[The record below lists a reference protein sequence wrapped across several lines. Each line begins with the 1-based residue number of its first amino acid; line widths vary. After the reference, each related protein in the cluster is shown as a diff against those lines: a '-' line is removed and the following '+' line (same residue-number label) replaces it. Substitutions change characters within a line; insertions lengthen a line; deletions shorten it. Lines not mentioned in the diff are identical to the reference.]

1 MTKWSTLNGW
11 RRSERTCG
19 RFARVNFSSKMSL
32 HFMASFQTGHHRPP
46 PKSPRAWSHWSRR
59 ARPGRVHAH
68 LAQSAVPEAFRP
80 SARLR
85 PPFSRMR
92 PMSSSTRRG
101 SSWRPLRCAPP
112 RVTRTCRHGRGGRI
126 RRTFGP
132 KAPRAKTGG
141 GRVHLGSRLRWA
153 TNDSGASVWSVCPGV
168 FLYSSFV
175 SREAAPQLQ
184 VRLNGFQRDV
194 VTLL

>member
-1 MTKWSTLNGW
+1 MAGEEV
-11 RRSERTCG
+11 RERVEG
-19 RFARVNFSSKMSL
+19 LRVSIFHPKCPFTSWQASKPVT
-32 HFMASFQTGHHRPP
+32 TGHLPSRP
-46 PKSPRAWSHWSRR
+46 AHG
-59 ARPGRVHAH
+59 ATGAVVQDLGRVHAH